1 MSKSIFEN
9 AWRFLKVTDVRVTP
23 EQFAEMGEG
32 MNVPEIQQLIDP
44 DPAIN
49 LEEWNF
55 LGRRP
60 LGPLE
65 GQHRAG
71 GWMGRGGRKVDA
83 PAYLE
88 MITNQ
93 PFSADTLAALR
104 GADFTVFGRRLHPGR
119 GHPLEVHDKP
129 MEYHIKGGGYGPG
142 PSRPA
147 TDEEIM
153 RITTNPDVLS
163 ENYDAWAAIY
173 DKLKEENIANRKKG
187 INPNVAYRQE
197 QAEKRQKE
205 LEAYYASD
213 EYKAKVAKRKAR
225 EAEEAE
231 RRRIAEEK
239 RLAWEAEYKERLA
252 AEEAER
258 RAIREAERQK
268 EEAARAE
275 HEAMLIRRREE
286 KQRAHEAQQKLEASP
301 EYREQQRLEQ
311 QAQLERER
319 QRSKNNQKGRF
330 IPVRRGRRGGKR

>member
-1 MSKSIFEN
+1 MSKSIFED
-9 AWRFLKVTDVRVTP
+9 AWRFLKMTDVRVTP
-23 EQFAEMGEG
+23 EQFAEMGES

-65 GQHRAG
+65 GQHREG

-88 MITNQ
+88 MVTNQ

-104 GADFTVFGRRLHPGR
+104 ENAFTVFGRRLHPGR

-129 MEYHIKGGGYGPG
+129 MEYNIKGGGGIG

-173 DKLKEENIANRKKG
+173 DKLKEENIANREKG
-187 INPNVAYRQE
+187 INPNVAYRQKQIE
-197 QAEKRQKE
+197 DRRKE

-213 EYKAKVAKRKAR
+213 EYKAKVAERKAR

-231 RRRIAEEK
+231 RRRIAEEE
-239 RLAWEAEYKERLA
+239 RIAWEAEYKERLA
-252 AEEAER
+252 AREAEE
-258 RAIREAERQK
+258 RAIRQAEREK

-286 KQRAHEAQQKLEASP
+286 KQRAKEAQDKLEASP
-301 EYREQQRLEQ
+301 EYLEQQRLEQ
-311 QAQLERER
+311 QAQRERER

-330 IPVRRGRRGGKR
+330 IPVRRGGKR